1 MDFPLSY
8 VDAPSG
14 QCCQCWVHFK
24 KIYFRNT
31 FLRLLVQ
38 HKLGLK
44 RGGICDPSLG
54 IRCKFRESA
63 PQSENLCLSVLW
75 PAGDPVQLASGRKC
89 KRGDV
94 CTRVARQLERHLV
107 GQVGIF
113 LLVFV
118 FTLALV
124 LVLIQLVQLDMNW
137 PIRISATCTGQ
148 EVHQRRRL
156 HQQGSWR

>member
-1 MDFPLSY
+1 MIY

-14 QCCQCWVHFK
+14 QCCQCWVHFR

-54 IRCKFRESA
+54 IQCKFRESA

-94 CTRVARQLERHLV
+94 CIPGLDGSWRDIWLV
-107 GQVGIF
+107 KFASFSSYLYSRLHSYSYSYNLCNWTWTGRYKSVH
-113 LLVFV
+113 
-118 FTLALV
+118 LAL
-124 LVLIQLVQLDMNW
+124 
-137 PIRISATCTGQ
+137 
-148 EVHQRRRL
+148 HL